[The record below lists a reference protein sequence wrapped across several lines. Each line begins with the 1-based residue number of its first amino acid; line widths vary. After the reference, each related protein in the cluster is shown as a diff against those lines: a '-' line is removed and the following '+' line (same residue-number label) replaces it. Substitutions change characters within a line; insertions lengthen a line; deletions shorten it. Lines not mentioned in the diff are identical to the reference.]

1 MAEYSTLTETAA
13 DRGQCK
19 ACHHWQAEHDGPGA
33 EEMTI
38 GLCMHPELTH
48 FSLEVAGTCGCNRYT
63 TPKEADAELATA
75 GCSATH

>member
-1 MAEYSTLTETAA
+1 MAEFSTVTETGG

-19 ACHHWQAEHDGPGA
+19 ACHHWQAEHDGPDA

-48 FSLEVAGTCGCNRYT
+48 FSLEVAGHCGCNRYT
-63 TPKEADAELATA
+63 AAKKANAELATA
-75 GCSATH
+75 DR